1 MIYPLSKQLDI
12 DKSYSDTLYGNNNN
26 DVLFIVD
33 GIYVYETQ
41 TMDDLIENENIFIRR
56 MTDIIGKQ
64 DVTIWQK

>member
-41 TMDDLIENENIFIRR
+41 EMDDLIENENIFIRR
-56 MTDIIGKQ
+56 MTDFIGKQ
-64 DVTIWQK
+64 DVTI